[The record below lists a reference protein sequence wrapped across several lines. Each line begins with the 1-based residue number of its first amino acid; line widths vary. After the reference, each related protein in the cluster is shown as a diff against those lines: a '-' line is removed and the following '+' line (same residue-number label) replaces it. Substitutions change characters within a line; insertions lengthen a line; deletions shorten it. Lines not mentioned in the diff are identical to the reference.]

1 MSEEFKVKVGVE
13 LDTSKLDS
21 QIAKVKPSNKIK
33 CDVELNEASV
43 QHIVNQLN
51 DGIKAFGKN
60 GNEIKFTADVT
71 GLKKD
76 VASAVKDVTGKSAA
90 NNIKLNADTSTA
102 KKELSGLTATIEKS
116 ENGFKELRNQL
127 AGMKF
132 DNSSIDAFMKELEN
146 SLVTVDKVEASF
158 KDDHTF
164 TLTVKGADEAEKKIQ
179 AVITAKE
186 KLDKEGNGTGEW
198 GTSTKVTHTLVDS
211 AADAKKAAAE
221 AKQAVAEEA
230 AAIKQ
235 AKAEEA
241 AAAKQAAAEAK
252 AAAQEQAAAE
262 KEAAAAAKAAAK
274 EQEAAAQ
281 SAAKAAAQRQKLID
295 TYKAEKQSQVDVDS
309 KYNKINDP
317 TKDLTSAYDSY
328 KNAKKNLF
336 DTENFTDDVV
346 AVNEYN
352 AALETVKNQ
361 LSIVSDKE
369 KQAAAAA
376 KAEASAQKEAT
387 AAMQLRSKANNLS
400 QSMDLWLKRNS
411 AAAETFGG
419 QIRSLQA
426 ELQSCDATRL
436 SGIQSEFKTITTQAE
451 IAGKTGLTFVD
462 GLKQK
467 FAELSSYF
475 SAASII
481 MTGIQTVKEMA
492 QNVLDV
498 DTQMTE
504 LKRVTDLTT
513 DQYAGIYDR
522 LISSAQEYGTQLTD
536 LISATADWS
545 RAGFDADVAAGL
557 AEITSVYQHI
567 ADLDYDTS
575 AENLL
580 TAYKGFQTQLDEQ
593 FGNDETAAVTHI
605 ADVYNEIDNNYATTA
620 ADIGEA
626 VKRSASAL
634 SLAGNSLEETA
645 GMVTGITEVTQDPEK
660 VGNSLKVLSMRIRG
674 KLSCHRTR
682 KVCTLCSYCLCYNN
696 KNIEDSYIRQ
706 SARVA

>member
-1 MSEEFKVKVGVE
+1 MSEEFKVKVGVDVDVSNLQSQLNRKIKGNNKIQVDLDIKNANSRVDE
-13 LDTSKLDS
+13 LKKKIESLSNIKVNIGGLGKASTSSGNVDSFVKNTNNQLKNASEAFKKLQSIQQEIKTSRQNLSFLDS
-21 QIAKVKPSNKIK
+21 STDSAAIDNLTKKINNLIVEYDKLYAAKSKSMSSVERSALNNEYSANITPIKQTTEAAKELLRISKQIGSLELKIK
-33 CDVELNEASV
+33 GLDGATEA
-43 QHIVNQLN
+43 NQ
-51 DGIKAFGKN
+51 
-60 GNEIKFTADVT
+60 V
-71 GLKKD
+71 
-76 VASAVKDVTGKSAA
+76 
-90 NNIKLNADTSTA
+90 
-102 KKELSGLTATIEKS
+102 KELSSQLKS
-116 ENGFKELRNQL
+116 LKKTYSELRESLNGQLSAGQLKSLNDVIATTENKLNQL
-127 AGMKF
+127 
-132 DNSSIDAFMKELEN
+132 DA
-146 SLVTVDKVEASF
+146 
-158 KDDHTF
+158 
-164 TLTVKGADEAEKKIQ
+164 
-179 AVITAKE
+179 
-186 KLDKEGNGTGEW
+186 
-198 GTSTKVTHTLVDS
+198 KVTD
-211 AADAKKAAAE
+211 
-221 AKQAVAEEA
+221 
-230 AAIKQ
+230 
-235 AKAEEA
+235 
-241 AAAKQAAAEAK
+241 
-252 AAAQEQAAAE
+252 
-262 KEAAAAAKAAAK
+262 
-274 EQEAAAQ
+274 
-281 SAAKAAAQRQKLID
+281 
-295 TYKAEKQSQVDVDS
+295 
-309 KYNKINDP
+309 
-317 TKDLTSAYDSY
+317 
-328 KNAKKNLF
+328 AKKNLAEKISNNLTPTGDITKSF
-336 DTENFTDDVV
+336 GDIESKYKQITNVADTTIDSMNRLKEAMANVKSANETFLNTASKDEKIVATDNLIS
-346 AVNEYN
+346 AYNELEAATKSANN
-352 AALETVKNQ
+352 AIHNN
-361 LSIVSDKE
+361 IRDE
-369 KQAAAAA
+369 KDAAAAA

-387 AAMQLRSKANNLS
+387 AAMQLRYKANNLS

-451 IAGKTGLTFVD
+451 IAGKTGLTFAD

-660 VGNSLKVLSMRIRG
+660 AGNSLKVLSMRIRG

>member
-1 MSEEFKVKVGVE
+1 MSEEFKVKVGVDVDVSNLQSQLNRKIKGNNKIQVDLDIKNANSRVDE
-13 LDTSKLDS
+13 LKKKIESLSNIKVNIGGLGKASTSSGNVDSFVKNTNNQLKNASEAFKKLQSIQQEIKTSRQNLSFLDS
-21 QIAKVKPSNKIK
+21 STDSGAIDNLTKKINNLIVEYDKLYAAKSKSMSFVERSALNNEYSANITPIKQTTEAAKELLRISKQIGGLELKIK
-33 CDVELNEASV
+33 GLDGATEA
-43 QHIVNQLN
+43 NQ
-51 DGIKAFGKN
+51 
-60 GNEIKFTADVT
+60 V
-71 GLKKD
+71 
-76 VASAVKDVTGKSAA
+76 
-90 NNIKLNADTSTA
+90 
-102 KKELSGLTATIEKS
+102 KELSSQLKS
-116 ENGFKELRNQL
+116 LKKTYSELRESLNGQLSAGQLKSLNDVIATTENKLNQL
-127 AGMKF
+127 
-132 DNSSIDAFMKELEN
+132 DA
-146 SLVTVDKVEASF
+146 
-158 KDDHTF
+158 
-164 TLTVKGADEAEKKIQ
+164 
-179 AVITAKE
+179 
-186 KLDKEGNGTGEW
+186 
-198 GTSTKVTHTLVDS
+198 KVTD
-211 AADAKKAAAE
+211 
-221 AKQAVAEEA
+221 
-230 AAIKQ
+230 
-235 AKAEEA
+235 
-241 AAAKQAAAEAK
+241 
-252 AAAQEQAAAE
+252 
-262 KEAAAAAKAAAK
+262 
-274 EQEAAAQ
+274 
-281 SAAKAAAQRQKLID
+281 
-295 TYKAEKQSQVDVDS
+295 
-309 KYNKINDP
+309 
-317 TKDLTSAYDSY
+317 
-328 KNAKKNLF
+328 AKKNLAEKISNNLTPTGDITKSF
-336 DTENFTDDVV
+336 GDIESKYKQITNVADTTIDSMNRLKEAMANVKSANETFLNTASKDEKTVATDNLVS
-346 AVNEYN
+346 AYNELEAATKSANN
-352 AALETVKNQ
+352 AIHNN
-361 LSIVSDKE
+361 IRDE
-369 KQAAAAA
+369 KDAAAAA

-462 GLKQK
+462 GLKRK

-660 VGNSLKVLSMRIRG
+660 AGNSLKVLSMRIRG